1 MKINN
6 LETTAATNCTPPL
19 VSNTALQA
27 GFHLNEYVV
36 SPATGEVT
44 SPNGVVTL
52 EPKVMQVLLALVIT
66 AGEVMSAEQL
76 FAKVWPKSIYS
87 PVSVRRSINQLR
99 KVFNDSG
106 KVLLRTH
113 PKLGYSLHADITL
126 TAQKKLHNQHQAVTQ
141 NTPVRTK
148 NLLLPGCILICTV
161 LLFGYIFRQVTASWH
176 VFALQPLT
184 ATAAEESFSLFTPD
198 NSAVVYVA
206 KSATAQ
212 NASVSELWLRSMDR
226 KKQRLLYRSNS
237 PIEFFSWLPGTEAS
251 ASHRLLVA
259 TQEADAV
266 HFFSLALTH
275 AEAETDAEPLSGRQE
290 HFIVPNSRISS
301 PFFITDHAVYFL
313 AQQQGE
319 QQQGEQRLYRGD
331 LSSGQLDLL
340 LAPTQ
345 QFSPYRITT
354 SAEDNVITLLGFD
367 QKKRSQIKTLSA
379 TTGEIRDVTTLDA
392 NWYFIDYNKAE
403 GGYLLS
409 DGKNL
414 FRLDSQQ
421 QLTMLNFENYAFLH
435 YPALAPSG
443 RALTYTQAKILGNVF
458 SVDVSKNQRT
468 QLTQAKAHDWQGSYS
483 ADNRQLAYVS
493 NKHGHSQ
500 VFVLDIATGAEQ
512 LVYDNSEQQLA
523 ISQPIWSPDQTKL
536 AFARNQRLVVVDLT
550 TTTPTV
556 QHFDQVIG
564 LPAHWLATGDE
575 LLLSLASQPATR
587 WFTFS
592 VASKQQQQLTASH
605 QPQVLHQG
613 QRLQIAAQQLQ
624 DANGTT
630 LFATNSP
637 YQITQHFVKSDGIYF
652 LLRQQKS
659 DKTAAEV
666 WFFAYASNSAEKI
679 ASLQLPE
686 EDLSDISQHQLLYS
700 SFVVEK
706 DIHTLQLQR
715 R

>member
-1 MKINN
+1 MKINS
-6 LETTAATNCTPPL
+6 LDTATAKNYTPQL

-27 GFHLNEYVV
+27 GFRLNEYVV
-36 SPATGEVT
+36 SPATGEVA

-66 AGEVMSAEQL
+66 AGDVMSAEQL

-99 KVFNDSG
+99 KVFNDTG

-113 PKLGYSLHADITL
+113 PKLGYSLHAEITL
-126 TAQKKLHNQHQAVTQ
+126 TEQKKLHSQHQPVAQ
-141 NTPVRTK
+141 NTPVRGK
-148 NLLLPGCILICTV
+148 NLLLAGFILLCT
-161 LLFGYIFRQVTASWH
+161 LLLLWYIFRQVNASWH

-198 NSAVVYVA
+198 NSSVVYVSR
-206 KSATAQ
+206 SATEQ
-212 NASVSELWLRSMDR
+212 GESVSELWLRSIDR
-226 KKQRLLYRSNS
+226 KKQRLLYRSES
-237 PIEFFSWLPGTEAS
+237 PIEFFTWLQETEGATS
-251 ASHRLLVA
+251 QRLLVA
-259 TQEADAV
+259 AHEADDV
-266 HFFSLALTH
+266 RFFSLALTD
-275 AEAETDAEPLSGRQE
+275 AETDAETEAEPLSGRQE
-290 HFIVPNSRISS
+290 HFIVANSRISS
-301 PFFITDHAVYFL
+301 PFFSTGHAVYFL

-319 QQQGEQRLYRGD
+319 QRLYRGD
-331 LSSGQLDLL
+331 LTSGQIDLL
-340 LAPTQ
+340 LAPNQ

-354 SAEDNVITLLGFD
+354 SAEDNIITLLGFD
-367 QKKRSQIKTLSA
+367 QQKRSQIKLLSI
-379 TTGEIRDVTTLDA
+379 TTGEISDVTTLDS
-392 NWYFIDYNKAE
+392 NWYFIDYNKAD

-421 QLTMLNFENYAFLH
+421 QLSRLNFENYAFLH

-443 RALTYTQAKILGNVF
+443 RALTYTQAKIHGNVF
-458 SVDVSKNQRT
+458 SVDVSKNQRI
-468 QLTQAKAHDWQGSYS
+468 QLTHASAHDWQGSYS

-500 VFVLDIATGAEQ
+500 VFVLDIATGTEQ
-512 LVYDNSEQQLA
+512 LVYDNSEQHLA
-523 ISQPIWSPDQTKL
+523 ISQPIWSADQTKL
-536 AFARNQRLVVVDLT
+536 AFARNQSLVVVDLT

-556 QHFDQVIG
+556 EHFDQVIG

-605 QPQVLHQG
+605 QPQVVYQG
-613 QRLQIAAQQLQ
+613 QRFQIGAQQLQ
-624 DANGTT
+624 DANGTV
-630 LFATNSP
+630 LFATNRQ
-637 YQITQHFVKSDGIYF
+637 YHIAQHFVKSDGIYL

-659 DKTAAEV
+659 DNTAAEI
-666 WFFAYASNSAEKI
+666 WFFAYARESAEKI
-679 ASLQLPE
+679 ASLQLPD
-686 EDLSDISQHQLLYS
+686 EDLSDISQHKLLYS

-706 DIHTLQLQR
+706 DIHTLQLLR

>member
-1 MKINN
+1 MKINS
-6 LETTAATNCTPPL
+6 LETTAAMNHPPPL

-27 GFHLNEYVV
+27 GFRLNEYVV
-36 SPATGEVT
+36 SPATGEVA

-66 AGEVMSAEQL
+66 AGDVMSAEQL

-99 KVFNDSG
+99 KVFNDTG

-113 PKLGYSLHADITL
+113 PKLGYSLHAEITL
-126 TAQKKLHNQHQAVTQ
+126 TEQQKRPGQHQTVAQ
-141 NTPVRTK
+141 NTPVRGK
-148 NLLLPGCILICTV
+148 NLLLAGFILICTV
-161 LLFGYIFRQVTASWH
+161 LLFWYIFRQVNASWH

-198 NSAVVYVA
+198 NSAVVYVSR
-206 KSATAQ
+206 SATEQDEGA
-212 NASVSELWLRSMDR
+212 SELWLRSIDR
-226 KKQRLLYRSNS
+226 KKQRLLYRSES
-237 PIEFFSWLPGTEAS
+237 PIEFFTWMPGTEGATS
-251 ASHRLLVA
+251 QRLLVA
-259 TQEADAV
+259 AHEADAV
-266 HFFSLALTH
+266 RFFSLALTD
-275 AEAETDAEPLSGRQE
+275 AQTDAEPLSGRRE

-301 PFFITDHAVYFL
+301 PFFSTGHAVFFL
-313 AQQQGE
+313 AQQQGV
-319 QQQGEQRLYRGD
+319 QRLYRGD
-331 LSSGQLDLL
+331 LTSGQIDLL
-340 LAPTQ
+340 FAPNQ

-367 QKKRSQIKTLSA
+367 QQKRSQIKLLSA
-379 TTGEIRDVTTLDA
+379 NTGEISDVTTLDA

-409 DGKNL
+409 DGKSL

-421 QLTMLNFENYAFLH
+421 QLSRLNFENYAFLH

-443 RALTYTQAKILGNVF
+443 QALTYTQAQIHGNVF
-458 SVDVSKNQRT
+458 SVDVTKNQRT
-468 QLTQAKAHDWQGSYS
+468 QLTHASAHDWQGSYS

-500 VFVLDIATGAEQ
+500 VFVLNIATGTER
-512 LVYDNSEQQLA
+512 LVYDNSEQHLA
-523 ISQPIWSPDQTKL
+523 ISQPIWSADQTKL

-550 TTTPTV
+550 TTTPVV

-575 LLLSLASQPATR
+575 LLLSLASQPATL

-592 VASKQQQQLTASH
+592 VASKLQQQLTASH
-605 QPQVLHQG
+605 QPQVLYQG
-613 QRLQIAAQQLQ
+613 NRLQIGAQQLQ
-624 DANGTT
+624 DANGTV
-630 LFATNSP
+630 LFASNSQ
-637 YQITQHFVKSDGIYF
+637 YHITQHFVKSDGIYL

-659 DKTAAEV
+659 DNTAAEV
-666 WFFAYASNSAEKI
+666 WFFAYASKSAEKI
-679 ASLQLPE
+679 ASLQLSDE
-686 EDLSDISQHQLLYS
+686 ELSDISQHQLLYS
-700 SFVVEK
+700 SFVVGK
-706 DIHTLQLQR
+706 DIHTLQLLR

>member
-1 MKINN
+1 MKINS
-6 LETTAATNCTPPL
+6 LETTAAMNHTPPI

-27 GFHLNEYVV
+27 GFRLNEYVV
-36 SPATGEVT
+36 SPATGEVA

-66 AGEVMSAEQL
+66 AGDVMSAEQL

-99 KVFNDSG
+99 KVFNDTG

-113 PKLGYSLHADITL
+113 PKLGYSLHAEITL
-126 TAQKKLHNQHQAVTQ
+126 TEQKKLHSQHQ
-141 NTPVRTK
+141 PVAKKTTVRGK
-148 NLLLPGCILICTV
+148 NRLLAGCILLCT
-161 LLFGYIFRQVTASWH
+161 LLLLWYIFRQVTASWH

-198 NSAVVYVA
+198 NSAVVYVS
-206 KSATAQ
+206 KSATEQ
-212 NASVSELWLRSMDR
+212 GDSVSELWFRSMDR
-226 KKQRLLYRSNS
+226 KKQRLLYRSES
-237 PIEFFSWLPGTEAS
+237 PIEFFTLLQGTEGVTS
-251 ASHRLLVA
+251 QRLLVA
-259 TQEADAV
+259 AHEADNV
-266 HFFSLALTH
+266 RFFSLAL
-275 AEAETDAEPLSGRQE
+275 TDAEPLSGRQE

-301 PFFITDHAVYFL
+301 PFFSTGDAVYFL
-313 AQQQGE
+313 A

-331 LSSGQLDLL
+331 LTSGQIDLL
-340 LAPTQ
+340 LAPNQ

-354 SAEDNVITLLGFD
+354 SAEDNIITLLGFD
-367 QKKRSQIKTLSA
+367 QQKRSQIKLLSV
-379 TTGEIRDVTTLDA
+379 TTGEISDVTTLDA

-421 QLTMLNFENYAFLH
+421 QLSMLNFENYAFLH

-443 RALTYTQAKILGNVF
+443 RALTYTQARIHGNVF
-458 SVDVSKNQRT
+458 SIDVNKNQQT

-493 NKHGHSQ
+493 NKHGYSQ
-500 VFVLDIATGAEQ
+500 VFVLDIATGTEQ
-512 LVYDNSEQQLA
+512 LVYDNSEQHLA
-523 ISQPIWSPDQTKL
+523 ISQPIWSADQTKL

-592 VASKQQQQLTASH
+592 VASLQQQQLTASH
-605 QPQVLHQG
+605 QPQVLYQG
-613 QRLQIAAQQLQ
+613 KRLQIGAQQLQ
-624 DANGTT
+624 DANGTV

-637 YQITQHFVKSDGIYF
+637 YQITQHFVKSDGIYL

-666 WFFAYASNSAEKI
+666 WFFAYASESAEKI
-679 ASLQLPE
+679 ASLQLPD
-686 EDLSDISQHQLLYS
+686 EDLSDISLHQLLYS

-706 DIHTLQLQR
+706 DIHTLQLLR